1 MSARAIFIAI
11 GVLVALGAL
20 AWLVAPGGGGAA
32 ERPAPILDFA
42 PSDVRAFVIDRPGA
56 GVERVSRGSFGWTYS
71 VKTPGRP
78 AATWPIDAAQPR
90 ALLSVLGA
98 LAPVADAQQS
108 AMPEGAL
115 TLRLLLADG
124 GERTLDLAPT
134 SVGGRRLAR
143 ANGGAVVTI
152 DKPIFEALTSPGPRA
167 WRETRVFR
175 SVGAETSR
183 ISIEH
188 SNSTIVL
195 ARVLGRW
202 SMRSPARAPADDD
215 AVARL
220 LDDLANLRID
230 EWSDRGSTADAAS
243 GEPFLRIRLERDRV
257 TADADGDRAV
267 ETDAESFAVF
277 GPADLAGAQRVAIVG
292 EPGAAAV
299 VDALTLGRVAP
310 LAESL
315 VSRAAVDSHASRISR
330 IHIERDGS
338 AVRTLR
344 RTLDGWRDDET
355 GGVAEDA
362 ANQLLTLLT
371 VEVCDD
377 VSFAADS
384 RAPAIAH
391 VRLIGFDDGE
401 LAAASIARDGD
412 DLIITTGDVHRRY
425 ERTPAPIALAR

>member
-11 GVLVALGAL
+11 GVLAALGVL
-20 AWLVAPGGGGAA
+20 AWLVAPGGTGVAD
-32 ERPAPILDFA
+32 RPAPLLAFA

-56 GVERVSRGSFGWTYS
+56 GTEHVSRGSFGWTYS
-71 VKTPGRP
+71 VVTPGE
-78 AATWPIDAAQPR
+78 AVATWPIDAAQPR
-90 ALLSVLGA
+90 ALLSVLSA
-98 LAPVADAQQS
+98 LVPVADARSS

-124 GERTLDLAPT
+124 GEQTLDLAPT

-143 ANGGAVVTI
+143 AVGGEIVTI
-152 DKPIFEALTSPGPRA
+152 DKPIYEALTSPGPRA

-183 ISIEH
+183 IMIEH
-188 SNSTIVL
+188 SNSAIVL
-195 ARVLGRW
+195 ARVRGKW

-230 EWSDRGSTADAAS
+230 EWSDRGSITEGVPD
-243 GEPFLRIRLERDRV
+243 EPFLRIRVERDRAA
-257 TADADGDRAV
+257 ADAYGDRTV
-267 ETDAESFAVF
+267 ETDSESFAVF
-277 GPADLAGAQRVAIVG
+277 GPADLAGAQRIALVG
-292 EPGAAAV
+292 DPGATAV

-315 VSRAAVDSHASRISR
+315 ASRAAVDSHASRISQV
-330 IHIERDGS
+330 HIERDGS
-338 AVRTLR
+338 VVRTLR
-344 RTLDGWRDDET
+344 RTLDGWRDDDT
-355 GGVAEDA
+355 GAPADEA
-362 ANQLLTLLT
+362 ANQFLTLLT

-377 VSFAADS
+377 VSFVAEH
-384 RAPAIAH
+384 RTPAIAN

-401 LAAASIARDGD
+401 LAAVSIARDGD
-412 DLIITTGDVHRRY
+412 DLVITTGDVHRRY
-425 ERTPAPIALAR
+425 ERTPAPIALTR